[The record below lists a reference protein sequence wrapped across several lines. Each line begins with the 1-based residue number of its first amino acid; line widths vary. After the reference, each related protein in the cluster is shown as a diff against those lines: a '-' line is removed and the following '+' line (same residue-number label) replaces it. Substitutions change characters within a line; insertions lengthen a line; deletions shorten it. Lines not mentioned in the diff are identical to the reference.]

1 MKETEGTMYMYN
13 IHVGVHIT
21 YHCINTVL
29 AKVCYVSIIGVLM
42 RYKIRLI
49 NMIFKKI
56 QIGLKITENKKLKR
70 NLDSLKNE
78 KELLHQDL
86 EHKTRESE
94 DIQSKLDSSNNLQ
107 LAKSNQINQLEA
119 ENRNLHRDLEKAILE
134 LADNLAKE
142 PILQEQI
149 QVKLKRL
156 PKTTF
161 SIGD

>member
-1 MKETEGTMYMYN
+1 MNCWFVHASYA
-13 IHVGVHIT
+13 HVQVT
-21 YHCINTVL
+21 YVALEYGMCLQLVFSWDTRQIWL
-29 AKVCYVSIIGVLM
+29 IKVNFTWNFLY
-42 RYKIRLI
+42 
-49 NMIFKKI
+49 FF

-78 KELLHQDL
+78 KELLQQDL

-119 ENRNLHRDLEKAILE
+119 ENKNLHRDLEKAKLE

>member
-1 MKETEGTMYMYN
+1 
-13 IHVGVHIT
+13 
-21 YHCINTVL
+21 
-29 AKVCYVSIIGVLM
+29 M
-42 RYKIRLI
+42 RYKIGLI
-49 NMIFKKI
+49 NKI
-56 QIGLKITENKKLKR
+56 LTNFQIGLKITENKKLKR
-70 NLDSLKNE
+70 NLDSMKNE
-78 KELLHQDL
+78 KELLQQDL

-119 ENRNLHRDLEKAILE
+119 ENKNLYRDLEKVKLE

-156 PKTTF
+156 SKATF
-161 SIGD
+161 SISD

>member
-1 MKETEGTMYMYN
+1 
-13 IHVGVHIT
+13 
-21 YHCINTVL
+21 
-29 AKVCYVSIIGVLM
+29 M
-42 RYKIRLI
+42 RYKIGLI
-49 NMIFKKI
+49 NKI
-56 QIGLKITENKKLKR
+56 LTNFQIGLKITENKKLKR
-70 NLDSLKNE
+70 NLDSMKNE
-78 KELLHQDL
+78 KELLQQDL

-119 ENRNLHRDLEKAILE
+119 ENKNLYRDLEKAKLE

-156 PKTTF
+156 SKATF
-161 SIGD
+161 SISD

>member
-1 MKETEGTMYMYN
+1 MS
-13 IHVGVHIT
+13 
-21 YHCINTVL
+21 TV
-29 AKVCYVSIIGVLM
+29 GVLM
-42 RYKIRLI
+42 RYKIGLI
-49 NMIFKKI
+49 NLIDKI
-56 QIGLKITENKKLKR
+56 LKNFQIGLKITENKKLKR

-78 KELLHQDL
+78 KELLQQDL

-94 DIQSKLDSSNNLQ
+94 DIQSKLDSSNSLQ

-119 ENRNLHRDLEKAILE
+119 EKKNLHRDLEKAKLE

-156 PKTTF
+156 SKATF

>member
-1 MKETEGTMYMYN
+1 
-13 IHVGVHIT
+13 
-21 YHCINTVL
+21 
-29 AKVCYVSIIGVLM
+29 M
-42 RYKIRLI
+42 RYKIGLI
-49 NMIFKKI
+49 NKI
-56 QIGLKITENKKLKR
+56 LKNFQIGLKITENKKLKR
-70 NLDSLKNE
+70 NLDSMKNE
-78 KELLHQDL
+78 KELLQQDL

-119 ENRNLHRDLEKAILE
+119 ENKNLYRDLEKAKLE

-156 PKTTF
+156 SKATF

>member
-1 MKETEGTMYMYN
+1 MYH
-13 IHVGVHIT
+13 IHVDVHVT
-21 YHCINTVL
+21 CHCTDTVL
-29 AKVCYVSIIGVLM
+29 ATVCYVSIIGVLM
-42 RYKIRLI
+42 RYKIGLI
-49 NMIFKKI
+49 NMIILKKF

-78 KELLHQDL
+78 KELLQQDL

-119 ENRNLHRDLEKAILE
+119 ENRNLHRDLEKAKLE

-149 QVKLKRL
+149 QVKLKR
-156 PKTTF
+156 
-161 SIGD
+161 

>member
-1 MKETEGTMYMYN
+1 
-13 IHVGVHIT
+13 
-21 YHCINTVL
+21 
-29 AKVCYVSIIGVLM
+29 M
-42 RYKIRLI
+42 RYKIGLI
-49 NMIFKKI
+49 NKI
-56 QIGLKITENKKLKR
+56 LTNFQIGLKITENKKLKR
-70 NLDSLKNE
+70 NLDSMKNE
-78 KELLHQDL
+78 KELLQQDL

-119 ENRNLHRDLEKAILE
+119 ENKNLYRDLEKVKLE

-156 PKTTF
+156 SKATF

>member
-1 MKETEGTMYMYN
+1 MST
-13 IHVGVHIT
+13 
-21 YHCINTVL
+21 
-29 AKVCYVSIIGVLM
+29 IGVLM
-42 RYKIRLI
+42 RYKTGLI
-49 NMIFKKI
+49 NKI
-56 QIGLKITENKKLKR
+56 LTNFQIGLKITENKKLKR
-70 NLDSLKNE
+70 NLDSMKNE
-78 KELLHQDL
+78 KELLQQDL

-119 ENRNLHRDLEKAILE
+119 ENKNLYRDLEKAKLE

-156 PKTTF
+156 SKATF

>member
-1 MKETEGTMYMYN
+1 
-13 IHVGVHIT
+13 
-21 YHCINTVL
+21 
-29 AKVCYVSIIGVLM
+29 M
-42 RYKIRLI
+42 RYKIGLI
-49 NMIFKKI
+49 NKI
-56 QIGLKITENKKLKR
+56 LTNFQIGLKITENKKLKR
-70 NLDSLKNE
+70 NLDSMKNE
-78 KELLHQDL
+78 KELLQQDL

-119 ENRNLHRDLEKAILE
+119 ENKNLYRDLEKAKLE

-156 PKTTF
+156 SKATF

>member
-1 MKETEGTMYMYN
+1 MA
-13 IHVGVHIT
+13 
-21 YHCINTVL
+21 L
-29 AKVCYVSIIGVLM
+29 F
-42 RYKIRLI
+42 
-49 NMIFKKI
+49 IFF

-78 KELLHQDL
+78 KELLQQDL

-119 ENRNLHRDLEKAILE
+119 ENRNLHRDLEKAKLE

-149 QVKLKRL
+149 QVKVVKSHI
-156 PKTTF
+156 F
-161 SIGD
+161 HW

>member
-1 MKETEGTMYMYN
+1 MST
-13 IHVGVHIT
+13 
-21 YHCINTVL
+21 
-29 AKVCYVSIIGVLM
+29 IGVLM
-42 RYKIRLI
+42 RYKTGLI
-49 NMIFKKI
+49 NKI
-56 QIGLKITENKKLKR
+56 LTNFQIGLKITENKKLKR
-70 NLDSLKNE
+70 NLDSMKNE
-78 KELLHQDL
+78 KELLQQDL
-86 EHKTRESE
+86 EHKTQESE

-119 ENRNLHRDLEKAILE
+119 ENKNLYRDLEKAKLE

-156 PKTTF
+156 SKATF

>member
-1 MKETEGTMYMYN
+1 MS
-13 IHVGVHIT
+13 
-21 YHCINTVL
+21 TV
-29 AKVCYVSIIGVLM
+29 GVLM
-42 RYKIRLI
+42 RYKIGLI
-49 NMIFKKI
+49 NLIDKIFKNF

-78 KELLHQDL
+78 KELLQQDL

-94 DIQSKLDSSNNLQ
+94 DIQSKLDSSNSLQ

-119 ENRNLHRDLEKAILE
+119 ENKNLHRDLEKAKLE

-156 PKTTF
+156 SKATF

>member
-1 MKETEGTMYMYN
+1 MST
-13 IHVGVHIT
+13 
-21 YHCINTVL
+21 
-29 AKVCYVSIIGVLM
+29 IGVLM
-42 RYKIRLI
+42 RYKTGLI
-49 NMIFKKI
+49 NKI
-56 QIGLKITENKKLKR
+56 LTNFQIGLKITENKKLKR
-70 NLDSLKNE
+70 NLDSMKNE
-78 KELLHQDL
+78 KELLQQDL

-119 ENRNLHRDLEKAILE
+119 ENKNLYRDLEKAKLE

-156 PKTTF
+156 SKATF
-161 SIGD
+161 SISD

>member
-1 MKETEGTMYMYN
+1 MST
-13 IHVGVHIT
+13 
-21 YHCINTVL
+21 
-29 AKVCYVSIIGVLM
+29 IGVLM
-42 RYKIRLI
+42 RYKIGLI
-49 NMIFKKI
+49 NKI
-56 QIGLKITENKKLKR
+56 LTNFQIGLKITENKKLKR
-70 NLDSLKNE
+70 NLDSMKNE
-78 KELLHQDL
+78 KELLQQDL

-119 ENRNLHRDLEKAILE
+119 ENKNLYRDLEKAKLE

-156 PKTTF
+156 SKATF

>member
-1 MKETEGTMYMYN
+1 MP
-13 IHVGVHIT
+13 
-21 YHCINTVL
+21 TVW
-29 AKVCYVSIIGVLM
+29 VLF
-42 RYKIRLI
+42 RYKIGLI
-49 NMIFKKI
+49 NKIFKKF

-70 NLDSLKNE
+70 NFDSLKSE
-78 KELLHQDL
+78 KELLQQDL

-119 ENRNLHRDLEKAILE
+119 ENRNLHRDLEKAKLE

>member
-1 MKETEGTMYMYN
+1 MS
-13 IHVGVHIT
+13 
-21 YHCINTVL
+21 TV
-29 AKVCYVSIIGVLM
+29 GVLM
-42 RYKIRLI
+42 RYKIGLI
-49 NMIFKKI
+49 NLIDKI
-56 QIGLKITENKKLKR
+56 LKNFQIGLKITENKKLKR

-78 KELLHQDL
+78 KELLQQDL

-94 DIQSKLDSSNNLQ
+94 DIQSKLDSSNSLQ

-119 ENRNLHRDLEKAILE
+119 ENKNLHRDLEKAKLE

-156 PKTTF
+156 SKATF

>member
-1 MKETEGTMYMYN
+1 MST
-13 IHVGVHIT
+13 
-21 YHCINTVL
+21 
-29 AKVCYVSIIGVLM
+29 IGVLM
-42 RYKIRLI
+42 RYKIGLI
-49 NMIFKKI
+49 NKI
-56 QIGLKITENKKLKR
+56 LTNFQIGLKITENKKLKR
-70 NLDSLKNE
+70 NLDSMKNE
-78 KELLHQDL
+78 KELLQQDL

-119 ENRNLHRDLEKAILE
+119 ENKNLYRDLEKAKLE

-156 PKTTF
+156 SKATF
-161 SIGD
+161 SISD

>member
-1 MKETEGTMYMYN
+1 MTSYSRG
-13 IHVGVHIT
+13 IRVWD
-21 YHCINTVL
+21 VL
-29 AKVCYVSIIGVLM
+29 QLLFYWDTRRILLLKVNFT
-42 RYKIRLI
+42 R
-49 NMIFKKI
+49 NFFIFF

-70 NLDSLKNE
+70 NFDSLKNE
-78 KELLHQDL
+78 KELLQQDL

-119 ENRNLHRDLEKAILE
+119 ENRNLHLDLEKAKLE

-149 QVKLKRL
+149 QVKLKKVLQFQILFIRSL
-156 PKTTF
+156 SMKCF
-161 SIGD
+161 

>member
-1 MKETEGTMYMYN
+1 MST
-13 IHVGVHIT
+13 
-21 YHCINTVL
+21 
-29 AKVCYVSIIGVLM
+29 IGVLM
-42 RYKIRLI
+42 RYKIGLI
-49 NMIFKKI
+49 NKI
-56 QIGLKITENKKLKR
+56 LTNFQIGLKITENKKLKR
-70 NLDSLKNE
+70 NLDSMKNE
-78 KELLHQDL
+78 KELLQQDL

-119 ENRNLHRDLEKAILE
+119 ENKNLYRDLEKVKLE

-156 PKTTF
+156 SKATF

>member
-1 MKETEGTMYMYN
+1 MST
-13 IHVGVHIT
+13 
-21 YHCINTVL
+21 
-29 AKVCYVSIIGVLM
+29 IGVLL
-42 RYKIRLI
+42 RYKIGLI
-49 NMIFKKI
+49 NLIDKI
-56 QIGLKITENKKLKR
+56 LKNFQIGLKITENKKLKR

-78 KELLHQDL
+78 KELLQQDL

-94 DIQSKLDSSNNLQ
+94 DIQSKLDSSNSLQ

-119 ENRNLHRDLEKAILE
+119 ENKNLHRDLEKAKLE

-156 PKTTF
+156 SKATF

>member
-1 MKETEGTMYMYN
+1 MST
-13 IHVGVHIT
+13 
-21 YHCINTVL
+21 
-29 AKVCYVSIIGVLM
+29 IGVLM
-42 RYKIRLI
+42 RYKTGLI
-49 NMIFKKI
+49 NKI
-56 QIGLKITENKKLKR
+56 LTNFQIGLKITENKKLKR
-70 NLDSLKNE
+70 NLDSMKNE
-78 KELLHQDL
+78 KELLQQDL

-119 ENRNLHRDLEKAILE
+119 ENKNLYRDLEKVKLE

-156 PKTTF
+156 SKATF